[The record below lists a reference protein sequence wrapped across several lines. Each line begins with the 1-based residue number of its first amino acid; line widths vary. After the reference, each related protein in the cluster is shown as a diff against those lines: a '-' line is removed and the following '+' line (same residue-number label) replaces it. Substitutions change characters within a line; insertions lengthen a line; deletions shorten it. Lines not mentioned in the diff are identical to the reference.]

1 MSLLNWIRLM
11 VEVQDIFL
19 NYGNTY
25 RTNHKLTLVQHK
37 AMSAIQKCRTSQLGG
52 HKEVCDSCGH
62 TRISYNSCRNRH
74 CPKCQ
79 TLAKERWIDNQ
90 KSNLLDVG
98 YFHVVFTIPDSL
110 NSMTYQNQKA
120 IYTLLFK
127 TVAETLTELASDKKY
142 LGAKIGFTSV
152 LHTWGQNL
160 IHHPHVHSIVP
171 GGGLSSIG
179 KWVNSRK
186 KFFIPVKV
194 LSRKFRGKFLYYLKQ
209 LYYQNKLEFH
219 GSQAVLANNTDFEE
233 LLSSLYNKEW
243 VVYCKPPFKN
253 ATCIVE
259 YLGRYTHRV
268 AISNKRIVGLEKDTV
283 TFKWRD
289 YKDDSKQKL
298 MTLSADE
305 FIRRF
310 LIHILPDRFMKIRHY
325 GLLGNRNKTT
335 NLKLCKQL
343 THTPLLTKEKTSTL
357 QLIQKITG
365 MDLSKCPSC
374 GSDKP
379 KQFMNLGKSPPIT
392 HEIVYV

>member
-1 MSLLNWIRLM
+1 MA
-11 VEVQDIFL
+11 EVQDIFL
-19 NYGNTY
+19 RYGDDY

-37 AMSAIQKCRTSQLGG
+37 AMSSIQKCRTSQLGG
-52 HKEVCDSCGH
+52 HKEVCDDCGH

-79 TLAKERWIDNQ
+79 TLAKERWIENQ

-98 YFHVVFTIPDSL
+98 YFHVVFTIPDTL
-110 NSMTYQNQKA
+110 NLMAYQNQKA

-127 TVAETLTELASDKKY
+127 AVSETLAELASDKKY

-160 IHHPHVHSIVP
+160 SHHPHIHCIVP

-209 LYYQNKLEFH
+209 LYYQNRLEFH
-219 GSQAVLANNTDFEE
+219 GSQTYLCNNKDFEK
-233 LLSSLYNKEW
+233 LLSSLYDKEW

-253 ATCIVE
+253 AACVVE
-259 YLGRYTHRV
+259 YLARYTHRV
-268 AISNKRIVGLEKDTV
+268 AISNKLILRIEKDTV

-289 YKDDSKQKL
+289 YKDGSKHKV

-310 LIHILPDRFMKIRHY
+310 LIHILPNGFMKIRHY

-335 NLKLCKQL
+335 KLKVCKQL
-343 THTPLLTKEKTSTL
+343 THTPLISKEKASTL
-357 QLIQKITG
+357 ELIQRITG
-365 MDLSKCPSC
+365 IDVCKCPNC
-374 GSDKP
+374 GSEKP
-379 KQFMNLGKSPPIT
+379 KRFMSLGKSPPCNIKI
-392 HEIVYV
+392 EGI